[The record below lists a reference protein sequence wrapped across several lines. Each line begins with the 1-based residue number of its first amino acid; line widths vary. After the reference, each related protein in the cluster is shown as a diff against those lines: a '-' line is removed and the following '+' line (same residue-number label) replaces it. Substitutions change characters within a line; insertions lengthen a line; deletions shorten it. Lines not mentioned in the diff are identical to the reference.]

1 MNNVLKRW
9 LVLPALIVPSSLC
22 AQDEKS
28 LAYFAIRL
36 DTTSLT
42 YLNMAKSL
50 LDELKKSKETL
61 APGFARQQCRI
72 RYRCP

>member
-9 LVLPALIVPSSLC
+9 LVLPALIVLSTLC

-42 YLNMAKSL
+42 YLNKAKGAARR
-50 LDELKKSKETL
+50 DKEVEGNKGTGL
-61 APGFARQQCRI
+61 RQATVPNTI
-72 RYRCP
+72 